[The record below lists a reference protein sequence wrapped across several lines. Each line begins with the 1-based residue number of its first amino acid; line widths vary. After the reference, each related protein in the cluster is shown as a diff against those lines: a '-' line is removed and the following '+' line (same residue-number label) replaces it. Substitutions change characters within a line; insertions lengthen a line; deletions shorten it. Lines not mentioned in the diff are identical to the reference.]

1 MKQTAP
7 NHNLILLI
15 DQTQAMQSHKPQ
27 FTKHINDFLL
37 VQQYVSGAKKHA
49 KSYNDLDITVYTYDN
64 SLKLQKQKTPV
75 QDFKQFDENDFA
87 PAYCVPLYQ
96 VLERMLDDERVT
108 EKDGEEYTQ
117 NTTVV
122 VISEATGILSE
133 NVDSHLTANLS
144 KRLLKT
150 KTEYNWKFIHAVN
163 TSGVCQSSVIHSP
176 YKFDETYSSSKWDTL
191 WFTIGDKVLYQRMKA
206 RKRSNSGRKRAN
218 SGRKNSSR
226 KSSEKSS
233 EAVKGSETGIPEY
246 LGTFQET
253 DSVETCVETC
263 TDLCVTE
270 NFDTNSCIFDTNSC
284 ETGFSETNSM
294 KHEHSYSEPSLPTEG
309 ALIEEK
315 LKIPRNKSLVEFSQ
329 TRPVLVKKRGESTSF
344 SCDEGIVGSAW

>member
-1 MKQTAP
+1 MW
-7 NHNLILLI
+7 
-15 DQTQAMQSHKPQ
+15 QSHKPQ

-37 VQQYVSGAKKHA
+37 VQQYVSDDKKQAKTF
-49 KSYNDLDITVYTYDN
+49 NDLDITIYTYDN

-75 QDFKQFDENDFA
+75 RDFQQFEDNDFS

-96 VLERMLDDERVT
+96 VLEQMLDDEKT
-108 EKDGEEYTQ
+108 SEKITEEYTQ

-122 VISEATGILSE
+122 IISEATGILSE

-191 WFTIGDKVLYQRMKA
+191 WFTIGDKVLYQRMKG

-226 KSSEKSS
+226 KNSEKSS
-233 EAVKGSETGIPEY
+233 EKSTETVKCSNHPTEETGIPEY
-246 LGTFQET
+246 LGTFPET
-253 DSVETCVETC
+253 DSVETCVETF
-263 TDLCVTE
+263 TDLKVCETC
-270 NFDTNSCIFDTNSC
+270 DTNSCVFDTNSC
-284 ETGFSETNSM
+284 ETGFSETNSL
-294 KHEHSYSEPSLPTEG
+294 KSEHSYSEPSLPTEG
-309 ALIEEK
+309 AFVEEK
-315 LKIPRNKSLVEFSQ
+315 SKIPRNKSLIEFSH
-329 TRPVLVKKRGESTSF
+329 TKPILVKKRGESTSF
-344 SCDEGIVGSAW
+344 SCDEGIVGSA